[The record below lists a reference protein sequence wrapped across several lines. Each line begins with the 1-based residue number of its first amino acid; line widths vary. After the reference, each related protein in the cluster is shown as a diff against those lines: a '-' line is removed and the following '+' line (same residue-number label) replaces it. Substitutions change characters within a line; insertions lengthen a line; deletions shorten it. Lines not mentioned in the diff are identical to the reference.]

1 MSFSTVGG
9 AGGARSQPS
18 AGASQIRRKPGT
30 NARRRSYRRRQT
42 NSQDSS
48 IPPDVS
54 WISARRRRF
63 RSPTPAVY
71 SVSAPSSTASKRP
84 SRICTSGTSSGS
96 PCIRLLSGRRST
108 RPDSRANHW
117 APRRS
122 ADYKRQSK
130 SQAPRDGRIEMTSRS
145 WIPYA
150 ALLVVF
156 WGVWGA
162 FSSLPTDEYGYPDE
176 MIYILWSV
184 TMLIPAYSILRSE
197 RTFDRRPIA
206 AIYGLLIGLTGAGG
220 QLVLFKALTIGPA
233 YLIFPIIALS
243 PGITVLMATFLL
255 RERLLG
261 LTKVGIVLA
270 LIALV
275 FFNISGGSGDAD
287 VGPWLILAL
296 LITLAWGVQAY
307 YMRKAASV
315 GVNDGTTFGY
325 MALSGLL
332 LVPVAFIMMGG
343 FPGGAPWQAPTL
355 TFVTQ
360 LLNAVGALFLVMALS
375 RGKASIVAPTTN
387 ALAPVLTVLISLAVY
402 QTLPSVYGAAG
413 IVLAI
418 VGSTLM
424 VYGDEK
430 RGEVDAEEQTAIA
443 NETSDA
449 SPDRSE
455 ANKPTV

>member
-1 MSFSTVGG
+1 
-9 AGGARSQPS
+9 
-18 AGASQIRRKPGT
+18 
-30 NARRRSYRRRQT
+30 
-42 NSQDSS
+42 
-48 IPPDVS
+48 
-54 WISARRRRF
+54 
-63 RSPTPAVY
+63 
-71 SVSAPSSTASKRP
+71 
-84 SRICTSGTSSGS
+84 
-96 PCIRLLSGRRST
+96 
-108 RPDSRANHW
+108 
-117 APRRS
+117 
-122 ADYKRQSK
+122 
-130 SQAPRDGRIEMTSRS
+130 
-145 WIPYA
+145 
-150 ALLVVF
+150 
-156 WGVWGA
+156 
-162 FSSLPTDEYGYPDE
+162 
-176 MIYILWSV
+176 
-184 TMLIPAYSILRSE
+184 
-197 RTFDRRPIA
+197 
-206 AIYGLLIGLTGAGG
+206 
-220 QLVLFKALTIGPA
+220 
-233 YLIFPIIALS
+233 
-243 PGITVLMATFLL
+243 MATFLL
-255 RERLLG
+255 REQLLG
-261 LTKVGIVLA
+261 LTKIGIVLA

-360 LLNAVGALFLVMALS
+360 LGALFLVMALS

-430 RGEVDAEEQTAIA
+430 RGEVDAEEQAAIA

-449 SPDRSE
+449 SPGRSE
-455 ANKPTV
+455 ADKPTV